1 MKASR
6 RKTSANLNSPIMLF
20 RSVWCDYHNFVD
32 LPVRKFVVR
41 LVVTLLGE
49 LVELGGGIIPLLV
62 KMKIQLLSVILL
74 GILLS

>member
-1 MKASR
+1 MIHKYH
-6 RKTSANLNSPIMLF
+6 KTINSPIMLL

-49 LVELGGGIIPLLV
+49 LVELGGGIILLV

>member
-1 MKASR
+1 
-6 RKTSANLNSPIMLF
+6 MLL
-20 RSVWCDYHNFVD
+20 RSVRCDYHNFVD

>member
-1 MKASR
+1 
-6 RKTSANLNSPIMLF
+6 MLF

-49 LVELGGGIIPLLV
+49 LVELGGGIILLV